1 MQPESAVDPGPIGRQ
16 AEIIEICGLLD
27 SAAAAPLAVVIT
39 GDTGIGKT
47 VVWKHVVQA
56 ASGSS
61 MVLSCRPAF
70 AEARLAFSALDDLF
84 GEVMDKL
91 LPGLPPARRRAL
103 ESALGRGGASGLP
116 GEVACTAG
124 RAQLDRRVLAR
135 GVLDILRMLSS
146 DQRLVLAVD
155 DAQWLDRSSAAVLE
169 FCVRRLEREEI
180 SLVLTVR
187 GERPALPL
195 GLDRDISPGWLR
207 NVRLGPLNQGVIGDI
222 LRSRLGVTFPRYI
235 LRRLY
240 EAGGGNPFYAL
251 ESARAFLA
259 GGGTYLSGDPIPVP
273 ESLSELVRHR
283 LRGLSKDS
291 LLVGRLVAASADKR
305 EHVIQAAYGDQD
317 SWVRV
322 DQAIDDGII
331 ERRDGTLS
339 FTHPLLGSVL
349 YTQMPK
355 SERRNLHRRL
365 AASAENAG
373 ERAWHLALG
382 ADGPCEE
389 IAVSLDA
396 AARHAAARG
405 APETA
410 ALLAEQAVR
419 LTPGGRT
426 EQRRERIVH
435 AADHHFRAG
444 EITRSRELTESAL
457 AGCPHGSLRAS
468 LLIRLA
474 TAHYHQSGWTLA
486 EPLFR
491 EAAAEAAGDPAL
503 RAHAEQELALA
514 RLVAGDLPGACQQ
527 AARSLR
533 SAEQAASPRLLAHSL
548 ARVAAFEFL
557 QGNPVRLDLMSTAET
572 LGASPAEEP
581 LERLALFGPSLV
593 RGVIL
598 KWCDRLDDGR
608 QWFTECYRRALE
620 HGDEAS
626 LPFLLYHFSE
636 LECWAGNWAAAEE
649 YALEGCRVAAESRQ
663 ESMRAAT
670 LYSLA
675 LVRAHRGQAEEAR
688 ACAAEALALC
698 ERISNVPLT
707 TSVLSVLGFVALSL
721 DENQAAHEHLE
732 RLSKMTA
739 AVGLGEPGVV
749 KFLPDEI
756 EALAALGE
764 VGLARS
770 YTVQLSEA
778 GRLRGRTWALA
789 ASARC
794 RAHLASIE
802 GDYEGA
808 QTACKEALAEHARLP
823 MPFELGRTLLVKG
836 MIERRAK
843 LRSAAGE
850 SLSQALSLFE
860 RLGASLWAGKA
871 RRELARISA
880 RPLTGGL
887 TETQRTVA
895 ALVASG
901 QTNRQIAAAMFVTQ
915 NTVQTHIRHIFQKLG
930 VKSRTELAARLL
942 SAPAAT
948 PATPVTPGSRLATN
962 SR

>member
-1 MQPESAVDPGPIGRQ
+1 MQPKSAVDPGPIGRR
-16 AEIIEICGLLD
+16 AEVAEICGLLD
-27 SAAAAPLAVVIT
+27 SAADGPLAIVIP
-39 GDTGIGKT
+39 GATGIGKT

-56 ASGSS
+56 AARSCV
-61 MVLSCRPAF
+61 VLSCRPAF

-84 GEVMDKL
+84 GEVL
-91 LPGLPPARRRAL
+91 EEALPALPPARRRAL
-103 ESALGRGGASGLP
+103 EIAIGRGSGPGLP
-116 GEVACTAG
+116 DEAAG
-124 RAQLDRRVLAR
+124 PAGHAQPDRRVLAR
-135 GVLDILRMLSS
+135 GVLDILRMLSG

-169 FCVRRLEREEI
+169 FCIRRIEREEI
-180 SLVLTVR
+180 SLVLTVQ
-187 GERPALPL
+187 GDGSPLPL
-195 GLDRDISPGWLR
+195 GLDRDVSPGWLR
-207 NVRLGPLNQGVIGDI
+207 NVPLGPLSQGAIGDI

-235 LRRLY
+235 LRQLY

-259 GGGTYLSGDPIPVP
+259 GGGRYLSGDPIPVP
-273 ESLSELVRHR
+273 ESLSDLVRHR
-283 LRGLSKDS
+283 LRGLSKES
-291 LLVGRLVAASADKR
+291 LLVGRLVAAAADRR
-305 EHVIQAAYGDQD
+305 EHVIRAALGDTD
-317 SWVRV
+317 CWVPV

-331 ERRDGTLS
+331 ERTDGTLS

-349 YTQMPK
+349 YAQMPK

-365 AASAENAG
+365 AASAETAE
-373 ERAWHLALG
+373 ERAWQLALG
-382 ADGPCEE
+382 AEGPCEE
-389 IAVSLDA
+389 VAISLDA

-410 ALLAEQAVR
+410 ALLAEQAMR
-419 LTPGGRT
+419 LTPSGQPG
-426 EQRRERIVH
+426 QSRERMVH

-444 EITRSRELTESAL
+444 EILRSRELIESAL
-457 AGCPHGSLRAS
+457 AGCPHGALRAS

-474 TAHYHQSGWTLA
+474 TAQYHQNGWTLA
-486 EPLFR
+486 EQLFR
-491 EAAAEAAGDPAL
+491 EAAEEAAEEPAL
-503 RAHAEQELALA
+503 RAHAEQEMALA
-514 RLVAGDLPGACQQ
+514 RLVAGDLTGACRQ

-557 QGNPVRLDLMSTAET
+557 RGNPVRLDLMATAET

-598 KWCDRLDDGR
+598 KWCDRLDEAR
-608 QWFTECYRRALE
+608 QWFTDCYRRALE

-649 YALEGCRVAAESRQ
+649 YALEGCRVATESRQ

-675 LVRAHRGQAEEAR
+675 LVRACRGQVEEAR

-698 ERISNVPLT
+698 ERISNVPVI
-707 TSVLSVLGFVALSL
+707 TSVLSVLGFLALSL

-732 RLSKMTA
+732 RLAKMTT

-764 VGLARS
+764 VGLAHS
-770 YTVQLSEA
+770 YTLQLADA
-778 GRLRGRTWALA
+778 GRLRGRPWALA
-789 ASARC
+789 AAARC

-843 LRSAAGE
+843 LRAAAGE
-850 SLSQALSLFE
+850 SLGQALSIFE

-871 RRELARISA
+871 RRELARIAA

-901 QTNRQIAAAMFVTQ
+901 QTNREIAAAMFVTQ

-942 SAPAAT
+942 SAP
-948 PATPVTPGSRLATN
+948 VPGHPSDIW
-962 SR
+962 